1 MDCVFM
7 AGLLFMVGTDWNGDR
22 YMINIDQITNVTQQM
37 SISDSQ
43 DDMRPRT
50 FITTTN
56 GTIVEDNEIIEV
68 AFGLGRCEAAYSAA
82 MAAREQDTPQLQ

>member
-1 MDCVFM
+1 MDCIYI
-7 AGLLFMVGTDWNGDR
+7 AGLLFVVGTDWNGDR
-22 YMINIDQITNVTQQM
+22 YMINYDHITSVSQQM

-56 GTIVEDNEIIEV
+56 GTIVEDVEILDV
-68 AFGLGRCEAAYSAA
+68 AFGLGRCEAAYNAA
-82 MAAREQDTPQLQ
+82 MADRNQQQ

>member
-7 AGLLFMVGTDWNGDR
+7 AGLLFIVGTDWNGDR
-22 YMINIDQITNVTQQM
+22 YMINIDQITSAYQQM

-56 GTIVEDNEIIEV
+56 GTIVEDIEILDV

-82 MAAREQDTPQLQ
+82 MADRNRQQ

>member
-56 GTIVEDNEIIEV
+56 GTIVEDVEILDV
-68 AFGLGRCEAAYSAA
+68 AFGLGRCEAAYN
-82 MAAREQDTPQLQ
+82 AAREQQQQ